1 MVFTEMNNFS
11 RNRIVPFV
19 AAICLS
25 GLADTAC
32 AVEGGLP
39 AYLLGSRESL
49 AGIMPPAGTYVGLDL
64 VTFSGDVTG
73 LSLAGLPIRAKSNL
87 DVDLIKFSV
96 TYVFEA
102 SLWGGTPAININIPY
117 VSDATLS
124 FIGELPPIEGA
135 AVRDSTSGIGDIVI
149 TSFVGWHKDKLHYN
163 AGVSVFAPTGDYEVA
178 KVSLAPYNVDAVNTG
193 KNVWSV
199 QPEFS
204 MTYLNT
210 DNGRELSGAA
220 TLLFSE
226 KNSATDYAT
235 APALTVESA
244 FMQHLPNGWAIGA
257 TAYWYEQLGDDSGTG
272 AVKTRAAL
280 LTSSL
285 RASAFGAGPLVTYNG
300 ELFGQTV
307 SFRAKYISE
316 FGAKRRFENDTF
328 WLNATLGF

>member
-1 MVFTEMNNFS
+1 MNKFSKNHVF
-11 RNRIVPFV
+11 PFI
-19 AAICLS
+19 AAVCLS
-25 GLADTAC
+25 GLADTAY

-49 AGIMPPAGTYVGLDL
+49 AGIMPPAGIYVGLDQ

-73 LSLAGLPIRAKSNL
+73 LSLAGLPIRAKSDV
-87 DVDLIKFSV
+87 DVDLTKLSV
-96 TYVFEA
+96 TFVFEA
-102 SLWGGTPAININIPY
+102 SLWGGTPAVNINVPY
-117 VSDATLS
+117 VTDATLT
-124 FIGELPPIEGA
+124 FTGELPPIEGA
-135 AVRDSTSGIGDIVI
+135 VVRDSTSGVGDIGI

-163 AGVSVFAPTGDYEVA
+163 VGVSVFAPTGDYEVA
-178 KVSLAPYNVDAVNTG
+178 KVSLAPYNVDALNTG
-193 KNVWSV
+193 KNVWSL
-199 QPEFS
+199 QPAFS

-210 DNGRELSGAA
+210 ENGREFSGAA

-244 FMQHLPNGWAIGA
+244 FMQHLPTGWAIGA

-280 LTSSL
+280 LASSL
-285 RASAFGAGPLVTYNG
+285 RARTFGAGPLITYNG

-307 SFRAKYISE
+307 SFKAKYISE
-316 FGAKRRFENDTF
+316 FGAKRRFENDMF
-328 WLNATLGF
+328 WLNATLAF